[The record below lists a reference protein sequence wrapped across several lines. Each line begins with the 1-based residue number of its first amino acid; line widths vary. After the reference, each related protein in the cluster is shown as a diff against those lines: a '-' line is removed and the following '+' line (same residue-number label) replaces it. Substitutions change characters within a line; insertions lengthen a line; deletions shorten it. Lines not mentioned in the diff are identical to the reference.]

1 MKFNWWLIC
10 LKCCFIMIYD
20 EIRLEFVNH
29 QTTKLVIDSS
39 FSKLIA
45 FAYVGIVFVLLNKIL
60 PKRIARHYF
69 NCDLFA
75 INSFVHFSYSEFLS
89 NDPHIE

>member
-1 MKFNWWLIC
+1 
-10 LKCCFIMIYD
+10 MIYD